1 MVCRRMRQF
10 VRADLAFSTHRSGI
24 VVILFFQCLNALL
37 DSVNR
42 TGRRIKWPLVA
53 HCVAMFSIA
62 TLYIGTSLN
71 VQAIS
76 YVDNRYFPGDGEF
89 FTGPFGFLAFIYRYK
104 TVNIIPTLMFH
115 LNNLLA
121 DGFLVGFASNVVPI

>member
-1 MVCRRMRQF
+1 MVCRRVRSF
-10 VRADLAFSTHRSGI
+10 IRADLAFSAHHSGI
-24 VVILFFQCLNALL
+24 IVILFFQCLNALL
-37 DSVNR
+37 DPVNR

-76 YVDNRYFPGDGEF
+76 YVDNRCFPGNGELF
-89 FTGPFGFLAFIYRYK
+89 PGPFGFLAFIYSK
-104 TVNIIPTLMFH
+104 TVNIIPALMFH